1 MNHCAV
7 MFSVITAGFE
17 VPGVIENK
25 KRLFDALEH
34 GG

>member
-7 MFSVITAGFE
+7 KFHVITAGFE

-25 KRLFDALEH
+25 KRLIDALEH